1 MIFIYIDNLLC
12 FELLFK
18 FDKIFSFNYYDVENN
33 FMQQIDFKY
42 YSLEDFFNNENFNQ
56 SKYNLFF
63 FIIYFNIRSFFVNY
77 DGMILLLLEFQ
88 YVFDVIGFFE
98 IKIKD
103 SCDLIS
109 NIIINGYDFILKSIL
124 INVGG
129 VGFYVKEGILF
140 NIREDFCLIIKEFEL
155 LWIEINCYFYKSLV
169 CGILYRYL
177 SGNFGDFIKYFY
189 LILDKI
195 LKEKKLCLFMGDFNI
210 NLLNFEDC

>member
-109 NIIINGYDFILKSIL
+109 NIIINGYDFILKLIL

-140 NIREDFCLIIKEFEL
+140 NI
-155 LWIEINCYFYKSLV
+155 
-169 CGILYRYL
+169 
-177 SGNFGDFIKYFY
+177 
-189 LILDKI
+189 
-195 LKEKKLCLFMGDFNI
+195 
-210 NLLNFEDC
+210 

>member
-140 NIREDFCLIIKEFEL
+140 NI
-155 LWIEINCYFYKSLV
+155 
-169 CGILYRYL
+169 
-177 SGNFGDFIKYFY
+177 
-189 LILDKI
+189 
-195 LKEKKLCLFMGDFNI
+195 
-210 NLLNFEDC
+210 